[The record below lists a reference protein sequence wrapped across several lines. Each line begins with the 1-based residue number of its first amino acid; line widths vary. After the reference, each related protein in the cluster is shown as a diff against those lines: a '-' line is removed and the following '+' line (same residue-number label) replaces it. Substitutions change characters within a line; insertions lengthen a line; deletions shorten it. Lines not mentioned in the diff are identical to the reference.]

1 MYGVFLHMRDE
12 KREAMTVKVRNGNV
26 EAALRVFKRKY
37 SEKVFEY
44 RERRYYEKPSI
55 LRGKA
60 KKSAIARERKRKNGN
75 KL

>member
-1 MYGVFLHMRDE
+1 MRDE
-12 KREAMTVKVRNGNV
+12 KREAMTVKVRNNNV

-55 LRGKA
+55 ARGKA